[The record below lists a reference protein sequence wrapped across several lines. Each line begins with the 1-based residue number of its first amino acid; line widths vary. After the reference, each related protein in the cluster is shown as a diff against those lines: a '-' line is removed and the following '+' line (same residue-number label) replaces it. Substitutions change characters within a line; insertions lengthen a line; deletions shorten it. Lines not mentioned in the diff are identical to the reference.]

1 MSTINKILNPS
12 TNRFVN
18 IGSQKHKRLI
28 LEGVLPPVDGL
39 ELETEPMPEAVR
51 TVKEPDQELTQ
62 AQRKD
67 FKNKLASE
75 CSTIVNAH
83 ISQFKNISQKQT
95 DALLKKMLY
104 EKLCIEDKPKKKK
117 KKLFKPKTPPP
128 SSSDDSSDSDSD
140 SDSD

>member
-51 TVKEPDQELTQ
+51 TVKEPEQELTQ

-67 FKNKLASE
+67 F
-75 CSTIVNAH
+75 
-83 ISQFKNISQKQT
+83 
-95 DALLKKMLY
+95 
-104 EKLCIEDKPKKKK
+104 K